1 MSAFWAGRERC
12 RGGSGAWR
20 WRGGGGGRATV
31 NPTGTIG
38 DAYGEDMSTPRR
50 LGLLGGVTWH
60 SSLEYER
67 LINEGIN
74 KQLGG
79 VASGDLLVR
88 SYNFAD
94 IAAAQESGDWA
105 RLAQIFSEDAAGM
118 ADAGAEGIVICANT
132 MHKIAAEVAERS
144 GLPVIDIRDAVADAV
159 LAQGRSTVSLF
170 ATAYTMRER
179 FYIDHLARRGVTA
192 LVPEEPHLSEV
203 HRVIYEEL
211 AQGVVLPESRET
223 IKRLASELAEHGSD
237 GFIAGCTEIP
247 MLVTA
252 ADVEGPYFDAL
263 ALHAE
268 AAVRFALEDTRAT

>member
-1 MSAFWAGRERC
+1 MR
-12 RGGSGAWR
+12 
-20 WRGGGGGRATV
+20 
-31 NPTGTIG
+31 
-38 DAYGEDMSTPRR
+38 TPRR

-60 SSLEYER
+60 SSVEYER

-79 VASGDLLVR
+79 VVSGDLLVR
-88 SYNFAD
+88 SFNFAD
-94 IAAAQESGDWA
+94 IAGAQESGDWA
-105 RLAQIFSEDAAGM
+105 GLARLFADDAARM

-223 IKRLASELAEHGSD
+223 IQRLASELAAHGSE

-252 ADVEGPYFDAL
+252 DDVNGAYFDAL
-263 ALHAE
+263 ALHAQ
-268 AAVRFALEDTRAT
+268 AAVTFALDGSPVS

>member
-1 MSAFWAGRERC
+1 MRPTLSAFQAGRGRA
-12 RGGSGAWR
+12 RR
-20 WRGGGGGRATV
+20 WWGGGGGRATV
-31 NPTGTIG
+31 NPTGTISA
-38 DAYGEDMSTPRR
+38 AYREDMSTPRR

-105 RLAQIFSEDAAGM
+105 RLARLFAEDAARM

-132 MHKIAAEVAERS
+132 MHKIAAEVAVGS

-159 LAQGRSTVSLF
+159 LAEGLSTVSLF
-170 ATAYTMRER
+170 ATAYTMREP
-179 FYIDHLARRGVTA
+179 FYTEHLARRGVNA
-192 LVPEEPHLSEV
+192 VVPEEPHLTEV

-211 AQGVVLPESRET
+211 AQGVVSPESRET
-223 IKRLASELAEHGSD
+223 IQRLASELAEQGSE

-263 ALHAE
+263 ALHAN
-268 AAVRFALEDTRAT
+268 AAVRFALEGTRAT

>member
-1 MSAFWAGRERC
+1 MS
-12 RGGSGAWR
+12 S
-20 WRGGGGGRATV
+20 
-31 NPTGTIG
+31 
-38 DAYGEDMSTPRR
+38 PRR

-74 KQLGG
+74 KELGG

-105 RLAQIFSEDAAGM
+105 GLARLFADDASRM

-132 MHKIAAEVAERS
+132 MHKITHEVAEGS

-159 LAQGRSTVSLF
+159 LAAGHTTVSLF

-179 FYIDHLARRGVTA
+179 FYTDHLERRGVTA
-192 LVPEEPHLSEV
+192 VVPQEPDLTEV
-203 HRVIYEEL
+203 HRIIFEEL
-211 AQGVVLPESRET
+211 AQGVVLPQSRET
-223 IKRLASELAEHGSD
+223 IQRLAKELAEQGSE

-247 MLVTA
+247 MLITDG
-252 ADVEGPYFDAL
+252 DVEGPYFDAL
-263 ALHAE
+263 ALHAA
-268 AAVRFALEDTRAT
+268 AAVRFALETHE

>member
-1 MSAFWAGRERC
+1 MSSFWAGRERC

-105 RLAQIFSEDAAGM
+105 GLARLFADDAARM

-144 GLPVIDIRDAVADAV
+144 DLPVIDIRDAVADAV